1 MIDVALAS
9 CDAYL
14 DLHPDDRILR
24 EALHAR
30 GLTTTVV
37 SWTDEAYDWTG
48 VRCCL
53 PRNTWD
59 YPERA
64 VDFDHWLGRAHELTQ
79 LWNPLRALRW
89 NVHKRY
95 LGDLERAGVATL
107 PTATFSAGA
116 QVDLA
121 AELDRRGW
129 REVVVKPAIGL
140 SARLGMRLSRD
151 EIPSGQAHLD
161 RILAKEDALVQP
173 FARSVESRGELS
185 LIYLDGGFSHA
196 VVKRAA
202 PGEWRVQEEL
212 GGTVEAALPREDEI
226 ELACRAMAVAPG
238 ELLYAR
244 VDLVRD
250 GSDQPLLME
259 LELIEPVLFF
269 GWGEGSAERLAGAL
283 FARLARGK

>member
-14 DLHPDDRILR
+14 DLHSDDRILR
-24 EALHAR
+24 EALHER

-37 SWTDEAYDWTG
+37 SWTDEAYDWSG

-59 YPERA
+59 YPERPR
-64 VDFDHWLGRAHELTQ
+64 DFDHWLGRAHELTL
-79 LWNPLRALRW
+79 LWNPLRTLRW

-95 LGDLERAGVATL
+95 LGDLERAGVPIL
-107 PTATFSAGA
+107 PAATFSAGA

-129 REVVVKPAIGL
+129 EEVVIKPAIGL
-140 SARLGMRLSRD
+140 SARRSMRTAR
-151 EIPSGQAHLD
+151 ERIAEGQAHLD
-161 RILAKEDALVQP
+161 QLLATEDALVQP
-173 FARSVESRGELS
+173 FVESVLSRGELS

-196 VVKRAA
+196 VLKR
-202 PGEWRVQEEL
+202 PGQGDWRVQDEL
-212 GGTVEAALPREDEI
+212 GGSVEAALPREDEI
-226 ELACRAMAVAPG
+226 ELACRALETAPG

-250 GSDQPLLME
+250 SEDRPRLME

-269 GWGEGSAERLAGAL
+269 GWGEGSAQRLAGAI